1 MFLISCCYFSSA
13 FFMTSKLKHVVLLPS
28 NNKVILK
35 IRSKSTIIKTEQRD
49 KFDLYASEQ
58 SEFMKTR

>member
-1 MFLISCCYFSSA
+1 
-13 FFMTSKLKHVVLLPS
+13 MTSKLNHVVLLPS